1 VTERTVTEQQ
11 VIDAMNK
18 HSSRHDAFYSSNVFD
33 ELFPE
38 LPNQGEL
45 ILVWDKEKNDNNH
58 QDWLHFHRINELGN
72 VVTMCPSSAIIH
84 VWQHYRR
91 QTPSERGEG

>member
-1 VTERTVTEQQ
+1 MTERTVTEQQ
-11 VIDAMNK
+11 VID
-18 HSSRHDAFYSSNVFD
+18 VFNIAVPLD
-33 ELFPE
+33 QRIFLNLIFSELFPE

-72 VVTMCPSSAIIH
+72 VVTMCPSSAIIQ
-84 VWQHYRR
+84 VYQHYRR
-91 QTPSERGEG
+91 QTPAERGEG